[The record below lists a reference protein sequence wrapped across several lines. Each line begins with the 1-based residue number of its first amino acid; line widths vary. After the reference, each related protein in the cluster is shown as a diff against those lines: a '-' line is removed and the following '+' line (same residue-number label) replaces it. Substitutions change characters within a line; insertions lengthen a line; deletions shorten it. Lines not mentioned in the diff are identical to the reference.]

1 MLRGSRRELQ
11 MTETSSYRWSDSKR
25 KVTLAQSIVAEVRLR
40 SAYISGILLKALERG
55 PPEERLASL
64 EAILK

>member
-1 MLRGSRRELQ
+1 
-11 MTETSSYRWSDSKR
+11 
-25 KVTLAQSIVAEVRLR
+25 LAQSIVAEVRLR